1 MAFTTFTI
9 CNAAPVFSLSLCYTV
24 LYCIIYYI
32 LYIKYFLCITQN
44 TRTYVCTTSV
54 SSQTSPVLQTYPSSP
69 SPTNQDS
76 VLLKLNSS
84 SFFAFSLVFLIPL
97 TGTIRSFLDL
107 WVCWFHFL
115 GALTSVLSPGFL
127 VCFLFRLLQEPPQLF
142 CFQSSAPLTFCVAY
156 RMLFLRHDCV
166 SVPTGPFCALLSP
179 AQFLETG
186 LCGLLCPLASDWV
199 WQVRG
204 TDGRAGES
212 SPWNSG
218 RACIPLDYCPLGSGN
233 NGSSLC
239 HFRPMDVEGFLLLL
253 VPWNFTVP
261 CR

>member
-9 CNAAPVFSLSLCYTV
+9 CNAAPVFSLFLCYTV

-32 LYIKYFLCITQN
+32 LYIKYFVCITQN
-44 TRTYVCTTSV
+44 THTYVCTTSV

-84 SFFAFSLVFLIPL
+84 PFFASSLVFLISL
-97 TGTIRSFLDL
+97 TGTIRSFLNL

-115 GALTSVLSPGFL
+115 GALTSVLSPASL
-127 VCFLFRLLQEPPQLF
+127 VCFLFRLLREPPQLF

-166 SVPTGPFCALLSP
+166 LCSHRSILCLALPCSVPGSWPLWASLPSGFQLGLADERHWREGGRELPLKLWQGLHPLRLLSSR
-179 AQFLETG
+179 L
-186 LCGLLCPLASDWV
+186 W
-199 WQVRG
+199 
-204 TDGRAGES
+204 
-212 SPWNSG
+212 
-218 RACIPLDYCPLGSGN
+218 
-233 NGSSLC
+233 
-239 HFRPMDVEGFLLLL
+239 
-253 VPWNFTVP
+253 
-261 CR
+261 